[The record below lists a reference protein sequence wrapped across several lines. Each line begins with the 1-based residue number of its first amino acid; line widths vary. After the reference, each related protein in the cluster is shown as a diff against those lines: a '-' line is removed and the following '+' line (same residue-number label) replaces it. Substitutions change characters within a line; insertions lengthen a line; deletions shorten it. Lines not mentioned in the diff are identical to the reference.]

1 MDYSQ
6 TLNLPRTG
14 FPMKANL
21 PEREPATIEF
31 WERERIYNRLLERDG
46 EKPKYVLH
54 DGPPYS
60 NGPIHLGQA
69 LNKILKDIL
78 IKYKS
83 LRGYN
88 APFVPGWDTHGLP
101 NEIQAIKEFKINRHE
116 IDPVELRKKCAESA
130 LKFMAIQ
137 KEQFKRLGIRGD
149 WDHPYLT
156 LHPYYEAAII
166 RVFGEMADRGLI
178 YKGLKPVYWCSHCE
192 TALAE
197 AEIEYQDKVS
207 NSIYVAFPFSDDPA
221 SVFPGFTGKASF
233 IIWTTTPWTLPGN
246 VAIAIHPSMVYLMVQ
261 VGGEGYIVAE
271 PLLAEAAGKL
281 GWHDYKIAGR
291 VTGARLEGLKTR
303 HPFLDRD
310 SVIILEEY
318 VTMDQGTG
326 CVHTAPGHGQ
336 EDYEASLTYNL
347 PILVPVDAHGRMTA
361 EAGQFAGLHYSE
373 ANKAIIEHMKSS
385 GHLLYTEKIT
395 HSYPHCWRCKNPV
408 IFRATEQWFVK
419 IDKDDLRGRLLK
431 EIEQVRWIP
440 TWGEG
445 RMHNMVADRPDWCI
459 SRQRVWGTSIPAFYC
474 KKCEHVL
481 FGKEISESVAA
492 LFEKEGG
499 DSWFI
504 REASELLPEGCK
516 CPSCGS
522 SDFRKEMNI
531 FDVWFESGV
540 SHEAVLGLRQ
550 ELSWPCD
557 LYLEGCDQHRGWFQA
572 SLIPAVAVRGKAP
585 YRAVLTHGWMLD
597 EQGRAQHKSL
607 GNAIDPQEVVKKYGA
622 DILRLQFASVDYTA
636 DIKIGD
642 DNIRQVAEVY
652 KKIRNTLRFILS
664 NLYDYDPEKD
674 FVPDG
679 ELLFIDRWALH
690 QLGLLS
696 GRIRQAFD
704 DYQFHL
710 VYYHLHNFCV
720 RDMSAFYL
728 DVLKDRLYTMP
739 AKSPERRSAQR
750 ALFEIAS
757 TLAILMTP
765 ILSFTAEEIWQHL
778 PHPEMR
784 TNSVQMAS
792 WPSDSSH
799 FLSEEEGKF
808 WDEVWKIREGV
819 HSILEKLRDEKV
831 LKQSLEGSVHL
842 YLDESKMGLFGD
854 HGELL
859 KRALIVSHLAFHPMD
874 GGVPDGASLL
884 KDVEG
889 VAARVISASGIKCTR
904 CWNYSE
910 QTGDNPDFPGLCPR
924 CIAAVQV

>member
-1 MDYSQ
+1 
-6 TLNLPRTG
+6 
-14 FPMKANL
+14 MKANL
-21 PEREPATIEF
+21 PEREPAIIDL
-31 WERERIYNRLLERDG
+31 WEREHIYERLLERDR
-46 EKPKYVLH
+46 EKPRYVLH

-83 LRGYN
+83 LRGYST
-88 APFVPGWDTHGLP
+88 PFVPGWDTHGLP
-101 NEIQAIKEFKINRHE
+101 NEIQAIKEFKINRNE
-116 IDPVELRKKCAESA
+116 INPVELRKKCTESA
-130 LKFMAIQ
+130 LKFVEIQ
-137 KEQFKRLGIRGD
+137 KGQFKRLGIRGD
-149 WDHPYLT
+149 WEHPYLT

-166 RVFGEMADRGLI
+166 RVFGKMAGQGLI

-197 AEIEYQDKVS
+197 AEIEYHDKAS
-207 NSIYVAFPFSDDPA
+207 HSIYVAFPLKDDIS
-221 SVFPGFTGKASF
+221 SVFPGFSGNASF

-246 VAIAIHPSMVYLMVQ
+246 VAIALHPSMYYLLVR

-271 PLLAEAAGKL
+271 PLLPAVARQL
-281 GWHDYKIAGR
+281 GWKDYEVAGR
-291 VTGARLEGLKTR
+291 VPGSKLEGLKSR

-336 EDYEASLTYNL
+336 EDYEAGVRYNL
-347 PILVPVDAHGRMTA
+347 PILVPVDAHGCMTA
-361 EAGQFAGLHYSE
+361 EAAQFSGLHYTE
-373 ANKAIIEHMKSS
+373 ANKAIIEHLKET
-385 GHLLYTEKIT
+385 GGLLFTEKIT
-395 HSYPHCWRCKNPV
+395 HSYPHCWRCRQPV

-419 IDKDDLRGRLLK
+419 IDMDDLRGRLLR
-431 EIEQVRWIP
+431 EIDEVKWIP
-440 TWGEG
+440 DWGRG
-445 RMHNMVADRPDWCI
+445 RMANMVADRPDWCI

-474 KKCEHVL
+474 RGCGQVL
-481 FGKEISESVAA
+481 FSREISERVAS

-499 DSWFI
+499 DSWFV
-504 REASELLPEGCK
+504 REASEILPEGFK
-516 CPSCGS
+516 CPSCAS
-522 SDFRKEMNI
+522 SEFRKEMNI

-540 SHEAVLGLRQ
+540 SHEAVLSSRK

-572 SLIPAVAVRGKAP
+572 SLIPAVATRGRAP

-622 DILRLQFASVDYTA
+622 DILRLQFASVDYTS
-636 DIKIGD
+636 DIRIGD
-642 DNIRQVAEVY
+642 ESIRQVAEVY
-652 KKIRNTLRFILS
+652 KKIRNTMRFILS
-664 NLYDYDPEKD
+664 NLYDYDPEEH

-679 ELLFIDRWALH
+679 ELMFIDRWALH
-690 QLGLLS
+690 QLARLS
-696 GRIRQAFD
+696 GRIAQAFEE
-704 DYQFHL
+704 YQFHL

-720 RDMSAFYL
+720 REMSAFYL

-739 AKSPERRSAQR
+739 AGSVERRSAQR

-757 TLAILMTP
+757 SLAVLMTP

-778 PHPEMR
+778 PHPEKR
-784 TNSVQMAS
+784 EKSVQMAS
-792 WPSDSSH
+792 WPSDSPG
-799 FLSEEEGKF
+799 FLDEEDEKF

-819 HSILEKLRDEKV
+819 YSILEKLREGKV
-831 LKQSLEGSVHL
+831 IKQSLESSVHL
-842 YLDESKMGLFGD
+842 YLEGGKLNLFEK

-859 KRALIVSHLAFHPMD
+859 KRALIVSHLALHEMN
-874 GGVPDGASLL
+874 GGIPEGASML

-889 VAARVISASGIKCTR
+889 AAARVVTAGGIKCLR

-910 QTGDNPDFPGLCPR
+910 QTGDNREFPGLCPR
-924 CIAAVQV
+924 CVAAVREIR